1 MQNDT
6 ISRTEAM
13 RQFTAEPKMSFSL
26 GEIVA
31 KLDALPV
38 VDAVEV
44 VRCPSCLYHI
54 DDGYHECIEFGIRIP
69 DDAEFFCKYGKRRE
83 DAAP

>member
-13 RQFTAEPKMSFSL
+13 RQFTAEPKMKFTL

-31 KLDALPV
+31 KLDALPA

-44 VRCPSCLYHI
+44 SGATKQAVELILGERCRQVKQWGEHVSNHPYS
-54 DDGYHECIEFGIRIP
+54 R
-69 DDAEFFCKYGKRRE
+69 
-83 DAAP
+83 